1 MIPGSDVELGAL
13 IGAAWSVAGLVEDPD
28 AQMVWMSDTRRSSLS
43 LRQGCLLSEPEAG
56 EGCPLEAED
65 PLVGREG
72 DHFVGGAEDP

>member
-1 MIPGSDVELGAL
+1 MPRWYGHLTQGA
-13 IGAAWSVAGLVEDPD
+13 P
-28 AQMVWMSDTRRSSLS
+28 SLS
-43 LRQGCLLSEPEAG
+43 LRQGCLLSEPGAG